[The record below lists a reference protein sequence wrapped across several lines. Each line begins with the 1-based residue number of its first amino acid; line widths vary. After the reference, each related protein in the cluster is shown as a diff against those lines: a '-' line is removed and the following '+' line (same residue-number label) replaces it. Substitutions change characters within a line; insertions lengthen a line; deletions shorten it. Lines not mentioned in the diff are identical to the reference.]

1 MKSRPQVVAFD
12 IIETVFSLE
21 GLRDRLVSVGLPQWT
36 LEAWF
41 AQVLRDAF
49 ALETTGVYQPF
60 REIAAALLESQ
71 LVEHGCPADSAGI
84 SRVLDGF
91 AELEPH
97 PDAVSAFE
105 RLHEAKVRI
114 VALTNGSAEV
124 TGKML
129 ARAGLAKFVE
139 RMISIEEI
147 RHWKPSRE
155 VYLHA
160 ANRVG
165 VGPQR
170 LALVAAHPWDI
181 HGAGRAGLTTAFVA
195 RGKPYPATMMPPD
208 ISAETLADV
217 ADAVVAL
224 RA

>member
-71 LVEHGCPADSAGI
+71 LVEHRCPADSAGI

-129 ARAGLAKFVE
+129 ARAGVPVGKSNTHIQMMESAKKW
-139 RMISIEEI
+139 R
-147 RHWKPSRE
+147 RHNATNGMYCSRDR
-155 VYLHA
+155 
-160 ANRVG
+160 RV
-165 VGPQR
+165 
-170 LALVAAHPWDI
+170 LVD
-181 HGAGRAGLTTAFVA
+181 
-195 RGKPYPATMMPPD
+195 
-208 ISAETLADV
+208 
-217 ADAVVAL
+217 
-224 RA
+224 